1 MPMLSRMK
9 NFFRNLFAKQRAD
22 RDLNDEVRS
31 FADLL
36 AQEKIRAGVNPDEA
50 RRTARLEL
58 GGVEQVKEQVREV
71 RVGAWLDSLFQDLR
85 YAARMLRKNPG
96 FTAVAVLTLALGIG
110 ANAAIFTLLDAVVLK
125 TLPVANPQELLFFS
139 DNPFAGTSSGSQT
152 GRWFVFSSR
161 DFAYFRD
168 HNESFKELC
177 AIQSRTD
184 QLEIRVAGASGPTDS
199 AYGSMVS
206 GNFFSFLG
214 LNSAA
219 GRLFSAEDDRPG
231 SSPVAVLNYAYWSRK
246 FHNDPAAIGQVI
258 EINGTAFTIIGVAP
272 QQFSGV
278 GYFTPNIW
286 LPLAFQPQVTLTA
299 PYSDD
304 TQMYWLNVIARL
316 KPGIRLRQAQAAV
329 NIQLKQV
336 LVMQTHNRG
345 TSEQIEK
352 SYIELAP
359 GAGGISYIRYTYAE
373 ALQILMAIVGIVL
386 LIVCANVAN
395 LLLSRS
401 SARETEISIRLSIG
415 ASRSR
420 LIRQMLTESLLLAM
434 LGGALG
440 ILVARWGA
448 QALVVLVTGS
458 SSAIKISIDPRVIA
472 FTAGVSLLAGILFG
486 LVPALRA
493 SRVDLS
499 TPIKGSS
506 PAGLR
511 FGLANGL
518 VIFQIAASL
527 VLLIGAGLFLRTLQK
542 LAGQDPGFD
551 EDHVVL
557 ARIDPQKAGYTPE
570 QTPALYRAL
579 IERLEALPGVRFA
592 TVAYSGPL
600 DDDTWSSNFSIEGM
614 PEKTT
619 LSPHVYK
626 ELVGP
631 NYFGTQGIPI
641 ISGRDIGPQDGPG
654 TPLVTVINE
663 SMAKKFFADVNPIG
677 RRFSLGSPFRNAE
690 AMTIVGVAADA
701 RYYSLREPV
710 PPMEFCAALQ
720 VPDEDSHNAGF
731 ARLIEVRTTGDPRA
745 LSTEIRGAVA
755 QVAGNMPATRINTL
769 RQQVQAQLKQN
780 LDAAKLS
787 TAFAALALLLA
798 CIGLYGTMAYRVS
811 RRTNEIGIRMTLGAQ
826 RANVFWLVTKECL
839 VLVAIGLAIGVPVA
853 LAVTRV
859 IASQLFGVRATDPL
873 TFAGV
878 SILLLLVA
886 LAACYIP
893 ARRAMRVDPMVA
905 LRHE

>member
-1 MPMLSRMK
+1 MPILSRMTS
-9 NFFRNLFAKQRAD
+9 FLRNAFGKRRND
-22 RDLNDEVRS
+22 RELDDEVRGY
-31 FADLL
+31 ADLL
-36 AQEKIRAGVNPDEA
+36 AEEKMRQGMKPDDA
-50 RRTARLEL
+50 RRTAHLEL
-58 GGVEQVKEQVREV
+58 GGVEQVKEQVREA
-71 RVGAWLDSLFQDLR
+71 RAGAWLDSFLQDLR
-85 YAARMLRKNPG
+85 YGARILIKNPG
-96 FTAVAVLTLALGIG
+96 FTVIAVLTLALGIG

-125 TLPVANPQELLFFS
+125 TLPVASPGELVFFS
-139 DNPFAGTSSGSQT
+139 GKPWGTSSGSQT
-152 GRWFVFSSR
+152 GHWWAFSSQ

-168 HNESFKELC
+168 RNESFKELC
-177 AIQSRTD
+177 TIQSRTD
-184 QLEIRVAGASGPTDS
+184 QLEIRVAGAAGSTDS
-199 AYGSMVS
+199 AHGSLVS
-206 GNFFSFLG
+206 GSFFSFLG
-214 LNSAA
+214 LNAAA
-219 GRLFSAEDDRPG
+219 GRLFSAEDDRPQA
-231 SSPVAVLNYAYWSRK
+231 SPAAVLNYPYWTSK
-246 FHNDPAAIGQVI
+246 FHNDPSAIGQVI

-272 QQFSGV
+272 MDFSGV
-278 GYFTPNIW
+278 GYTTPDIW
-286 LPLAFQPQVTLTA
+286 LPLAFQPQVALTA

-304 TQMYWLNVIARL
+304 PQEYWLNIIARL
-316 KPGIRLRQAQAAV
+316 KPGVRLRQAQAAV

-336 LVMQTHNRG
+336 LLAQTHRE
-345 TSEQIEK
+345 TAEQIEK

-359 GAGGISYIRYTYAE
+359 GAGGISYLRYTYAQ
-373 ALQILMAIVGIVL
+373 ALQILMAIAGIVL

-401 SARETEISIRLSIG
+401 SAREREISIRLAIG
-415 ASRSR
+415 AGRGR
-420 LIRQMLTESLLLAM
+420 LIRQLLTESMLLTIF
-434 LGGALG
+434 GGALG
-440 ILVARWGA
+440 ILIARWGA
-448 QALVVLVTGS
+448 RALVVLVTGS
-458 SSAIKISIDPRVIA
+458 GSAIKASIDDRMLI

-506 PAGLR
+506 HTGLR

-557 ARIDPQKAGYTPE
+557 ARIDPQRAGYTPE

-614 PEKTT
+614 PEKTR

-641 ISGRDIGPQDGPG
+641 VSGRDIGPQDGPG
-654 TPLVTVINE
+654 APLVTVINE
-663 SMAKKFFADVNPIG
+663 AMAKKFFADVNPIG
-677 RRFSLGSPFRNAE
+677 RRFSLGSPFKSQE
-690 AMTIVGVAADA
+690 AMTIVGVAANA
-701 RYYSLREPV
+701 RYYSLREEI

-720 VPDEDSHNAGF
+720 VPEEASHNAAF
-731 ARLIEVRTTGDPRA
+731 ARLVEVRTAGDPSV
-745 LSTEIRGAVA
+745 LSSEIRGAVA
-755 QVAGNMPATRINTL
+755 QVAGNLPATRINTL

-826 RANVFWLVTKECL
+826 RANVFWLVTRECL
-839 VLVAIGLAIGVPVA
+839 LLVAIGLAIGLPVA
-853 LAVTRV
+853 LAATRV
-859 IASQLFGVRATDPL
+859 IASQLFGIRATDPL

-878 SILLLLVA
+878 AILLLLVA

-893 ARRAMRVDPMVA
+893 ARRAMSVDPMVA
-905 LRHE
+905 LRYE

>member
-1 MPMLSRMK
+1 MPTLSRMK
-9 NFFRNLFAKQRAD
+9 SFFRNILGKR
-22 RDLNDEVRS
+22 RGDLELDDEVRGYS
-31 FADLL
+31 EML
-36 AQEKIRAGVNPDEA
+36 AEENIRAGMTPDEA

-58 GGVEQVKEQVREV
+58 SGIEQVKEQVREV
-71 RVGAWLDSLFQDLR
+71 RAGAWLDSLFQDLR
-85 YAARMLRKNPG
+85 YGARMLRKNPG

-110 ANAAIFTLLDAVVLK
+110 ANTAIFTLLDAVVLK
-125 TLPVANPQELLFFS
+125 TLPVASPRELVFFS
-139 DNPFAGTSSGSQT
+139 DKPMGTSSGSQT
-152 GRWFVFSSR
+152 GHWFSFSSQ

-168 HNESFKELC
+168 RNESFKELC

-184 QLEIRVAGASGPTDS
+184 QLEIRVVGASGAADS
-199 AYGSMVS
+199 ARGSLVS

-214 LNSAA
+214 LSPAA
-219 GRLFSAEDDRPG
+219 GRLFSAEDDRPQA
-231 SSPVAVLNYAYWSRK
+231 SPAAVLNYPYWTRN
-246 FHNDPAAIGQVI
+246 FHSDPSAIGQVI

-272 QQFSGV
+272 QQFAGV
-278 GYFTPNIW
+278 GYTTPDIW
-286 LPLAFQPQVTLTA
+286 LPLAFQPQVARTA

-304 TQMYWLNVIARL
+304 PQEYWLNIIARL
-316 KPGIRLRQAQAAV
+316 KTGIRIRQAQAAV

-336 LVMQTHNRG
+336 LLAQTHRE
-345 TSEQIEK
+345 TAEQIEK
-352 SYIELAP
+352 SYIQLAP
-359 GAGGISYIRYTYAE
+359 GAGGISYLRYTYSE
-373 ALQILMAIVGIVL
+373 ALWILMAIVGIVL

-401 SARETEISIRLSIG
+401 SVREKEISIRLAIG
-415 ASRSR
+415 AGRGR
-420 LIRQMLTESLLLAM
+420 LIRQLLTEGMLLTV

-440 ILVARWGA
+440 ILLARWGA
-448 QALVVLVTGS
+448 QALVLLVIGS
-458 SSAIKISIDPRVIA
+458 SSAIKASLDARMLI
-472 FTAGVSLLAGILFG
+472 FTVAVSLLAGILFG
-486 LVPALRA
+486 LVPALRS

-499 TPIKGSS
+499 APIKGSS
-506 PAGLR
+506 HSGMR

-527 VLLIGAGLFLRTLQK
+527 VLLVGAGLFLRTLQK

-614 PEKTT
+614 PEKTR

-663 SMAKKFFADVNPIG
+663 TMAKKFFAGVNPIG
-677 RRFSLGSPFRNAE
+677 RRFSLGSPFKSQE
-690 AMTIVGVAADA
+690 AMTIVGVAANA
-701 RYYSLREPV
+701 RYYSLRESI

-720 VPDEDSHNAGF
+720 VPDEASLNAAF
-731 ARLIEVRTTGDPRA
+731 ARLIEVRTAGDPSVLPA
-745 LSTEIRGAVA
+745 EIRSAVS
-755 QVAGNMPATRINTL
+755 QVAGNLSVTRINTL
-769 RQQVQAQLKQN
+769 RQQVQAQLKDN
-780 LDAAKLS
+780 LAAAKLS
-787 TAFAALALLLA
+787 TAFAGLALLLA

-811 RRTNEIGIRMTLGAQ
+811 RRTNEIGIRITLGAQ
-826 RANVFWLVTKECL
+826 RANVFWLVTRECL
-839 VLVAIGLAIGVPVA
+839 MLVAIGLAIGVPIA
-853 LAVTRV
+853 LGATRI
-859 IASQLFGVRATDPL
+859 IATQLFGIGATDPL
-873 TFAGV
+873 TFTAV

>member
-1 MPMLSRMK
+1 MPTFSRMK
-9 NFFRNLFAKQRAD
+9 NLFRNIFAKQRTD
-22 RDLNDEVRS
+22 CDLDDEVRS
-31 FADLL
+31 YSDLL
-36 AQEKIRAGVNPDEA
+36 AQENTRAGLSAEQA
-50 RRTARLEL
+50 RRAARIES
-58 GGVEQVKEQVREV
+58 GGIEQVKENVREA
-71 RVGAWLDSLFQDLR
+71 RTGAWLDSLLQDLR

-110 ANAAIFTLLDAVVLK
+110 ANTAIFTLLDAVVLRA
-125 TLPVANPQELLFFS
+125 LPVARPGELVFFS
-139 DNPFAGTSSGSQT
+139 DRPWGTSSGSQT
-152 GRWFVFSSR
+152 GHWWAFSSQ

-168 HNESFKELC
+168 RNESFKELS

-184 QLEIRVAGASGPTDS
+184 QLEIRVAGASEATDS
-199 AYGSMVS
+199 ARGSLVS

-214 LNSAA
+214 LHPAA
-219 GRLFSAEDDRPG
+219 GRLFSLEDDRPEA
-231 SSPVAVLNYAYWSRK
+231 SPPAVLNYPYWTSK
-246 FHNDPAAIGQVI
+246 FHNDPSAIGQVI

-278 GYFTPNIW
+278 GYTTPDIW
-286 LPLAFQPQVTLTA
+286 LPLAFQPQVGLTA
-299 PYSDD
+299 PYSEDP
-304 TQMYWLNVIARL
+304 QEYWLNIIARL
-316 KPGIRLRQAQAAV
+316 KPGIRIRQAQAAV

-336 LVMQTHNRG
+336 LLAQTHRE
-345 TSEQIEK
+345 TAEQIEK
-352 SYIELAP
+352 SYVELAP
-359 GAGGISYIRYTYAE
+359 GAGGISYLRYTYAQ
-373 ALQILMAIVGIVL
+373 ALQILMAIVGVVL

-401 SARETEISIRLSIG
+401 SAREKEISIRLSIG

-420 LIRQMLTESLLLAM
+420 LIRQLLTESMLLTLF
-434 LGGALG
+434 GGAIG
-440 ILVARWGA
+440 ILVGRWGA

-458 SSAIKISIDPRVIA
+458 NFPIKPSIDPHMLI
-472 FTAGVSLLAGILFG
+472 FTACVSVLAGILFG

-499 TPIKGSS
+499 TPIKGTSH
-506 PAGLR
+506 ARLR

-557 ARIDPQKAGYTPE
+557 ARIDPQKAGYAPE

-579 IERLEALPGVRFA
+579 MERLEALPGVRFA

-631 NYFGTQGIPI
+631 KYFETQGIPI

-663 SMAKKFFADVNPIG
+663 SMAKQFFADVNPLG
-677 RRFSLGSPFRNAE
+677 RRFSLGAPFKSQE
-690 AMTIVGVAADA
+690 AMTIVGVAANA

-720 VPDEDSHNAGF
+720 VPDEASHNAAF
-731 ARLIEVRTTGDPRA
+731 ARLVEVRTTGDPRA
-745 LSTEIRGAVA
+745 LSTEIRNAVA
-755 QVAGNMPATRINTL
+755 QVAGNLAATRINTL

-780 LDAAKLS
+780 SDAAKLS

-826 RANVFWLVTKECL
+826 RANVFWLVTRECL
-839 VLVAIGLAIGVPVA
+839 LLVAIGLGVGVPAA
-853 LAVTRV
+853 LAATRV

-878 SILLLLVA
+878 AILLLLVA

-893 ARRAMRVDPMVA
+893 AQRAMRVDPMVA
-905 LRHE
+905 LRYE